1 MQDQTDNKPG
11 VDQKA
16 GVEAVVEPIKAIGGL
31 LGFLVGFLAAYRSG
45 ADLTSAAMHGL
56 LGAGLLWI
64 VAWFLAVYLVREMM
78 MSHVE
83 EQRRVYNER
92 VEAMRVV
99 CRGARPEPD
108 GHPDR
113 RCRGPSSGR
122 PAADPGQDFPDT
134 IFLSW

>member
-1 MQDQTDNKPG
+1 MPDQLDNRPP

-16 GVEAVVEPIKAIGGL
+16 GVEAVVEPIKAVGGM
-31 LGFLVGFLAAYRSG
+31 LGFGVGFMAAHRSG

-56 LGAGLLWI
+56 LGAALLWI

-92 VEAMRVV
+92 VEAMR
-99 CRGARPEPD
+99 ARSPGNAGQGQPTL
-108 GHPDR
+108 PTSVPR
-113 RCRGPSSGR
+113 AQLGP
-122 PAADPGQDFPDT
+122 PG
-134 IFLSW
+134 S

>member
-1 MQDQTDNKPG
+1 MADQMDNKPD

-45 ADLTSAAMHGL
+45 ADLTSAAIHGL
-56 LGAGLLWI
+56 LGAGLLWV

-92 VEAMRVV
+92 VEAMRAGSPSRAQGQPVLPTAV
-99 CRGARPEPD
+99 PRAQL
-108 GHPDR
+108 
-113 RCRGPSSGR
+113 GP
-122 PAADPGQDFPDT
+122 PG
-134 IFLSW
+134 S

>member
-1 MQDQTDNKPG
+1 MPDQLDNRPA

-16 GVEAVVEPIKAIGGL
+16 GVEAVVEPIKAVGG
-31 LGFLVGFLAAYRSG
+31 LVGFGVGFMAAHRSG

-92 VEAMRVV
+92 VEAMR
-99 CRGARPEPD
+99 ARAQGTSPQSQPTL
-108 GHPDR
+108 PTSVPR
-113 RCRGPSSGR
+113 AQLGP
-122 PAADPGQDFPDT
+122 PG
-134 IFLSW
+134 S